1 MKGNEQSSAF
11 RRPKEGRNDHRQDTV
26 FCKSTWN
33 AYATS
38 NIILA
43 KERLASAAVETRAAL
58 ETLDLWRPVIFRT
71 KTYGDTGICDTAITL
86 CESLDVLSD
95 VCDHADNFVP
105 RDQLCHI
112 LARLILG

>member
-1 MKGNEQSSAF
+1 MVVEQ
-11 RRPKEGRNDHRQDTV
+11 GDLQDTIFGEPAV
-26 FCKSTWN
+26 EC
-33 AYATS
+33 YATAVEV
-38 NIILA
+38 LT
-43 KERLASAAVETRAAL
+43 EQRPASATIETRPAL
-58 ETLDLWRPVIFRT
+58 GTLNLWRPVIFRT
-71 KTYGDTGICDTAITL
+71 KTYGDTGICDTAIAL